1 MGFPQKVS
9 GYHELERAMKRA
21 YFADV
26 LIFAAASNGGGNKG
40 RAYPV
45 RDKHVFCIH
54 STDALGNRSIFSPTP
69 ERNAYNF
76 ATVGEAVQSFWPK
89 HLCNPD
95 EAAVKT
101 KSGTSFATP
110 IAASIAAFLL
120 LYARVNLATEPE
132 IAKGLKGYQAMES
145 LLFEVCQSSRPKT
158 DRDGYQYLF
167 LSRYPDS
174 FFGEDRDGEE
184 INNRFRRC
192 I

>member
-1 MGFPQKVS
+1 
-9 GYHELERAMKRA
+9 MKRA

-174 FFGEDRDGEE
+174 FFGEDRNGEE